1 MKRNLEALAL
11 ASVAFFAVPI
21 AGAQTYH
28 AWPESSGACS
38 TTLQAC
44 INAAA
49 PGDSVVIGE
58 DDPLADGYTA
68 VNESILI
75 NKSLTLTAAAGVD
88 AVFGSGDSVSV
99 VSPAT
104 GAMTVDISRL
114 TLRHGHLRIA
124 HSSDTESSYFLSR
137 IRMDESD
144 AAAGDC
150 AIRFTDTGG
159 GIAHFSLGDSDLRFR
174 EPAPARGGV
183 CAEDAGGTR
192 YVNYFRNRVRV
203 ENGSL
208 LRALTVTG
216 TGAGGVTIANNT
228 VTGSG
233 FASGI
238 SISQNAGSPAN
249 TIDVLSNT
257 VMGQA
262 SPGSES
268 AIRAGISQSTLR
280 LNNNTVVHNQNG
292 ILVARFDA
300 SGSSARVANNLVAF
314 NGISGLVVFDEAGGW
329 ITNDYNLVYG
339 NGADG
344 FTPGPNTE
352 TDDPLLVSRWNP
364 RPRSLSSPLVDH
376 GNNADVPVSPFGV
389 GFDADGE
396 PRIIASTVDV
406 GAYELQLD
414 LGGFHRSSA
423 SNTPGGDFTDL
434 DESIWNVLDP
444 SQSLFVT
451 PLNDAAA
458 SAEMAYNVGVY
469 QNDGSPSHWSVY
481 HENLAPMSAGRTFSV
496 FRPLE
501 GRNFF
506 LHTTNAAN
514 VFGQYTRLDDPLLDG
529 QRFAYALVS
538 HIWNPP
544 GTPGS
549 YHDHRV
555 GLEYTGGHWQIR
567 NEDAADMPLGI
578 SFNVMIPSFDTPNA
592 FVAAV
597 GPVARSALKLE
608 HRLLDD
614 DPCAAP
620 QVTRV
625 DNPYDALITTDDVPY
640 ALAYQN
646 GAGGAAGH
654 WYLYATGGAGSAFA
668 ANAEFNVM
676 VYGPQANACA
686 DDDRIF
692 FDSFDG

>member
-1 MKRNLEALAL
+1 MKRNLKALVL
-11 ASVAFFAVPI
+11 ASVAFLAVSS

-49 PGDSVVIGE
+49 PGDGVVIGE

-88 AVFGSGDSVSV
+88 AVFAPGDSITI

-104 GAMTVDISRL
+104 GAMTVDLSRV
-114 TLRHGHLRIA
+114 TLRHGHVRVA
-124 HSSDTESSYFLSR
+124 HSSDTESTYFLSR

-144 AAAGDC
+144 AGAADC
-150 AIRFTDTGG
+150 AIRFVDTGS
-159 GIAHFSLGDSDLRFR
+159 GIAHFILGDSDLRFR
-174 EPAPARGGV
+174 EAAPARGGV
-183 CAEDAGGTR
+183 CTEDAGGTR
-192 YVNYFRNRVRV
+192 YVDYFRNRVRV

-208 LRALTVTG
+208 LRAMTVGG
-216 TGAGGVTIANNT
+216 TGAGGITIANNT
-228 VTGSG
+228 VTGSRY
-233 FASGI
+233 ASGI
-238 SISQNAGSPAN
+238 SISQNPGSPSN

-262 SPGSES
+262 SAGTEA
-268 AIRAGISQSTLR
+268 AIRVAISQSTLR
-280 LNNNTVVHNQNG
+280 LDNNTAVYNQLG
-292 ILVARFDA
+292 MLVSRFGAD
-300 SGSSARVANNLVAF
+300 SSSARVANNLVAF
-314 NGISGLVVFDEAGGW
+314 NATSDLAIYDEAGGW
-329 ITNDYNLVYG
+329 IGNDYNLVHG
-339 NGADG
+339 NGADA
-344 FTPGPNTE
+344 FTPGPNTR
-352 TDDPLLVSRWNP
+352 TDDPMLVSRWDP
-364 RPRSLSSPLVDH
+364 RPRSVSSPLVDH

-396 PRIIASTVDV
+396 PRIIASIVDI

-423 SNTPGGDFTDL
+423 SNTPGDFTDL
-434 DESIWNVLDP
+434 DESIWNALTP
-444 SQSLFVT
+444 GQSLFVT

-458 SAEMAYNVGVY
+458 SAEMAYNLGVF
-469 QNDGSPSHWSVY
+469 QDDGSPSHWSIY

-501 GRNFF
+501 GRSFF
-506 LHTTNAAN
+506 LHTTSAAN

-538 HIWNPP
+538 HVWNPGG
-544 GTPGS
+544 GTGS

-592 FVAAV
+592 FVAGV
-597 GPVARSALKLE
+597 GPAARSALRLE

-614 DPCAAP
+614 NPCAAP

-646 GAGGAAGH
+646 GTAGAPGH
-654 WYLYATGGAGSAFA
+654 WYLYASGGAGSAFF

-692 FDSFDG
+692 ADSFDG